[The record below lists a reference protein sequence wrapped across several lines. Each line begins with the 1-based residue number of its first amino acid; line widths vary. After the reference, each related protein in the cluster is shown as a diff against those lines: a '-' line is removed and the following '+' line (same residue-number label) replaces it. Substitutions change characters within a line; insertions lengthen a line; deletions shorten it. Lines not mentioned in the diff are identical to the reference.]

1 MASEISKAIDQIC
14 DEKHIPRESVIE
26 AIESAL
32 AVAYRK
38 EFGNKTQNVVVEFN
52 ADTGGMHAFDVKE
65 VVEDPPPPP
74 EEPAEGEGE
83 TSTETEEPKAK
94 VTGPEAEAQEKP
106 SEASAG
112 ETPTTQEPEKPVFDP
127 KIMIGLT
134 AAQDIQSGAKI
145 GDVLKT
151 ELPITGEF
159 GRMAAQTAKQVIIQ
173 KLRESERDILF
184 AQFKEKE
191 GKIVSGVVQ
200 RREGR
205 VVLVDLGNTAGILPS
220 HEQSPAEHYTP
231 GQRLKVYI
239 VSVNRTAKG
248 PEILVSRSHPQ
259 MVAELFALEVP
270 EIESEAIEIKAVA
283 REAGLRSKIALISH
297 EPNIDPV
304 GSCVGQRGARVQTV
318 ISELGGEKIDIIE
331 YDEDPVRFIINA
343 LSPAKVISVQLKE
356 EEHTAIAEVR
366 EDQLSLAI
374 GKAGQNVRLAARL
387 TGWRIDVV
395 KEGEE
400 PGKREQKKEEQEQK
414 KVAAEETP
422 IESAP
427 AEESPEKKIEAEE
440 PAVQMTATEATPE
453 ETPSVDVAASSEP
466 KSSIEIK
473 S

>member
-14 DEKHIPRESVIE
+14 EEKHIPREDVLE
-26 AIESAL
+26 AIEAAL

-38 EFGNKTQNVVVEFN
+38 EFGNKMQNVVVEFN

-65 VVEDPPPPP
+65 VVEDPPPPEETPVEEEGAASDVSVAPAKIEPSQEETKKADDTVASAP
-74 EEPAEGEGE
+74 EGERAESSEPSEPAE
-83 TSTETEEPKAK
+83 P
-94 VTGPEAEAQEKP
+94 V
-106 SEASAG
+106 
-112 ETPTTQEPEKPVFDP
+112 EPEKPAFDP
-127 KIMIGLT
+127 KTMVGVT
-134 AAQDIQSGAKI
+134 EAQTIQDGAKI

-151 ELPITGEF
+151 ELAITGEF

-173 KLRESERDILF
+173 KIRESERDILF
-184 AQFKEKE
+184 TQFKGKE
-191 GKIVSGVVQ
+191 GKIVNGVVQ

-205 VVLVDLGNTAGILPS
+205 VVLIDLGNTTGVLPP
-220 HEQSPAEHYTP
+220 HEQSPSEQYAP
-231 GQRLKVYI
+231 GQRIKVYV

-259 MVAELFALEVP
+259 MVAELFGLEVP
-270 EIESEAIEIKAVA
+270 EIETGAIEIKAVS
-283 REAGLRSKIALISH
+283 REAGVRSKVALVSH
-297 EPNIDPV
+297 EANIDPV

-343 LSPAKVISVQLKE
+343 LSPAKVISVQLKD
-356 EEHTAIAEVR
+356 EEHTAIAEVK

-374 GKAGQNVRLAARL
+374 GKGGQNVRLAARL

-400 PGKREQKKEEQEQK
+400 PGKKEEKAVE
-414 KVAAEETP
+414 AAETKEADA
-422 IESAP
+422 EKVSEKP
-427 AEESPEKKIEAEE
+427 AKQEEAVSEGLPAGAE
-440 PAVQMTATEATPE
+440 V
-453 ETPSVDVAASSEP
+453 SSESI
-466 KSSIEIK
+466 SSN